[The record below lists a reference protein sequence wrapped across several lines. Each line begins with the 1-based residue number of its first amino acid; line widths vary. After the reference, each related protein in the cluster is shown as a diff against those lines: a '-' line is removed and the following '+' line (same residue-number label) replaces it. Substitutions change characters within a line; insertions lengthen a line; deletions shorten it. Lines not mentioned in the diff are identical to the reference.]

1 MTDPNWIAPAIERQE
16 PDRVATERRALEQ
29 WVDYHRAT
37 LLIKCA
43 GLTAE
48 QLKLRASPP
57 STLSLLGL
65 VRHMTE
71 VERWWFRMNANGEDL
86 RLPYDP
92 DGVGLDFTE
101 VEDADAGANI
111 EAYWDEVDKSR
122 DAVADK
128 SLDLEVP
135 SHGHHPERTRD
146 VRWIFVHMIE
156 EYARHN
162 GHADLLRERL
172 DGATRGL
179 SLPGP
184 GAHEVPVARNVAKQ
198 TAKTGSY
205 CRGPAIHSPFRLA
218 RAA

>member
-1 MTDPNWIAPAIERQE
+1 MTEPNWTAPAPERQE

-37 LLIKCA
+37 LLNKCA

-86 RLPYDP
+86 SFPYDP
-92 DGVGLDFTE
+92 DGVGLDFDDLE
-101 VEDADAGANI
+101 GADAAANI
-111 EAYWDEVDKSR
+111 KAYWEEVDKAR
-122 DAVADK
+122 QAVADK
-128 SLDLEVP
+128 SLDLEAP
-135 SHGHHPERTRD
+135 SRGHHLERTRD
-146 VRWIFVHMIE
+146 LRWIFVHMIE

-162 GHADLLRERL
+162 GHADFLREAI
-172 DGATRGL
+172 DGATGD
-179 SLPGP
+179 
-184 GAHEVPVARNVAKQ
+184 
-198 TAKTGSY
+198 
-205 CRGPAIHSPFRLA
+205 
-218 RAA
+218 